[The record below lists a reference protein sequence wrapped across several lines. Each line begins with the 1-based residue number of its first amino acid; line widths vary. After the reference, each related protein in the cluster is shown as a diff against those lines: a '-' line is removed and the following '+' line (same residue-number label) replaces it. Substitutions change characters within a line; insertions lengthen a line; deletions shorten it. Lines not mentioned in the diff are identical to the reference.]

1 MLGIT
6 MCATVRAMI
15 VCSCT
20 VISDRDIE
28 TALVEILSRPDAP
41 IPTPGVVYRHLQ
53 KRMNCCGCAP
63 LAVETIYNKVDELER
78 KGLISPN
85 VCATA
90 RSKLLE
96 FSAWRPRVSKE
107 TPASAGSPQANDD
120 SRKVA

>member
-1 MLGIT
+1 M
-6 MCATVRAMI
+6 VRAMI

-20 VISDRDIE
+20 VVTDRDIE
-28 TALVEILSRPDAP
+28 AALLEILNRPNAP

-85 VCATA
+85 VCETA
-90 RSKLLE
+90 RSRLLE
-96 FSAWRPRVSKE
+96 ISAWRPRLRRKNNDAA
-107 TPASAGSPQANDD
+107 PLPCGNDD
-120 SRKVA
+120 PSLKVA

>member
-1 MLGIT
+1 
-6 MCATVRAMI
+6 MI

-20 VISDRDIE
+20 VITDLDIE
-28 TALVEILSRPDAP
+28 AALLEILNRPNAP

-96 FSAWRPRVSKE
+96 ISAWRPRLRPKTEDGAAVAATTS
-107 TPASAGSPQANDD
+107 DD
-120 SRKVA
+120 SQKVA

>member
-1 MLGIT
+1 
-6 MCATVRAMI
+6 MI

-28 TALVEILSRPDAP
+28 AALLEILNRPDAP

-85 VCATA
+85 VCETA

-96 FSAWRPRVSKE
+96 ISAWRPRLRPTSE
-107 TPASAGSPQANDD
+107 DAAPATAEPSD
-120 SRKVA
+120 SSLKVA

>member
-1 MLGIT
+1 
-6 MCATVRAMI
+6 MI

-20 VISDRDIE
+20 LISDHDIE
-28 TALVEILSRPDAP
+28 NALVEILNQPDAP
-41 IPTPGVVYRHLQ
+41 IPTPGVVYRHLK

-96 FSAWRPRVSKE
+96 FSSARGRIRGSVAD
-107 TPASAGSPQANDD
+107 ASAAAADAKD
-120 SRKVA
+120 RARKVA